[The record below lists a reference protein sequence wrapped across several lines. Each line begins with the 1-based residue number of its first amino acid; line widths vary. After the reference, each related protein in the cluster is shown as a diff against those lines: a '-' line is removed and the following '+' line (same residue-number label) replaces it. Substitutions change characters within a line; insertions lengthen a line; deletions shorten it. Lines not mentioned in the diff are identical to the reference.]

1 MKFFSPLLSLLA
13 FTLLSC
19 SDNRGEHV
27 LTESQMV
34 DVLYDYQMA
43 DVLAQQSHPED
54 PRQLLN
60 YRQAVFYKHHISEEE
75 FNHSLAHYSRHP
87 QQMKAVYEGLA
98 HHYNV
103 QANTTSLASGGSTST
118 DTILVWGQ
126 KQYTLSGNLQNRFTL
141 EQPFPLTK
149 KPLESLRLS
158 FLSSSFYHQ
167 GTPQLAAAL
176 SVIYDND
183 SVGTTAVTL
192 PLYQSQQVLLHPLS
206 TTRKPRSFRLSLYQI
221 AGWDAAP
228 QMVSLHHL
236 RLQGIPRQTS
246 TSTQP

>member
-1 MKFFSPLLSLLA
+1 
-13 FTLLSC
+13 
-19 SDNRGEHV
+19 
-27 LTESQMV
+27 MV

-141 EQPFPLTK
+141 EQPFPRTK

-192 PLYQSQQVLLHPLS
+192 PLYRSKCSSIHFPPLESHAVSASPSIKWPVGMRRPKWSVCTICASKAFLGKRPLLLSYDTFHCCSTPLL
-206 TTRKPRSFRLSLYQI
+206 PRWTL
-221 AGWDAAP
+221 
-228 QMVSLHHL
+228 
-236 RLQGIPRQTS
+236 
-246 TSTQP
+246 